1 MLKKGSAAAKAFM
14 AKIRA
19 KKGKKPATKKAAT
32 KKALVKKVGALPVGF
47 EGKIFET
54 TFKIINQ
61 FDIFNNVQ
69 SIVEDKK
76 NGSTITV
83 FDGKGSAA
91 DKAKQFANYVE
102 NYAYPDSRLSESDYK
117 ALYGKILKFSQNMQ
131 NEVKEYNKG
140 SKKTIKKQPLN
151 IPLPAKKKRSVKR
164 SVKTSVKQTGASNKE
179 RDKMLQALPAGKR
192 KSASGKTYYE
202 YRANRSDKGKLLGIK
217 IGNMP
222 TYNDKEAA
230 REIQLYADNDYQLYN
245 QRKRPIL
252 INLGKKYKKGTY
264 DVQKAAKLW
273 RYYIDAA
280 MQKYH
285 KEFGSRGDKWYEL
298 LNVADRNLLALE
310 YAMETKEEFDLGNF
324 TS

>member
-19 KKGKKPATKKAAT
+19 AKGKNKVSAKKSV
-32 KKALVKKVGALPVGF
+32 VKKVGALPVGF

-83 FDGKGSAA
+83 FDGKGNAA

-102 NYAYPDSRLSESDYK
+102 NYAYPDSRLNERDYK
-117 ALYGKILKFSQNMQ
+117 ALYGKILKFCQNMQ

-151 IPLPAKKKRSVKR
+151 IPSPAKKKAATKKNVVK
-164 SVKTSVKQTGASNKE
+164 KQNGLSNKQYDQ
-179 RDKMLQALPAGKR
+179 RYQAKKPGKR
-192 KSASGKTYYE
+192 LSAKGNTYYE
-202 YRANRSDKGKLLGIK
+202 YRENRSDKGKLLGIAKDKNVFKDFNEAVEK
-217 IGNMP
+217 IKLVENEILYQQQVLKK
-222 TYNDKEAA
+222 TKENDLK
-230 REIQLYADNDYQLYN
+230 
-245 QRKRPIL
+245 KIL
-252 INLGKKYKKGTY
+252 KNNIIYFKKYLTELKKHKTEL
-264 DVQKAAKLW
+264 KKL
-273 RYYIDAA
+273 
-280 MQKYH
+280 
-285 KEFGSRGDKWYEL
+285 L
-298 LNVADRNLLALE
+298 
-310 YAMETKEEFDLGNF
+310 
-324 TS
+324 